1 VADSP
6 NAHFL
11 GVFLHKFD
19 NVASTNLAF
28 FEDSKVKTDTTA
40 LKKHL
45 REFRVLHLDPE
56 PEAGNSRLRYFDQS
70 TPNTKNVA
78 YVNLVF
84 WHALNREILSKL
96 RKAEIAPTE
105 LTLPVLVVLDGV
117 DAGRFVDSTVTFE
130 IHLLVS
136 FQIQCPKHDPVIHWF
151 FENARRNCLAH
162 IGNFFAQRHTH

>member
-1 VADSP
+1 MRWAALP
-6 NAHFL
+6 NLSQA
-11 GVFLHKFD
+11 
-19 NVASTNLAF
+19 
-28 FEDSKVKTDTTA
+28 
-40 LKKHL
+40 
-45 REFRVLHLDPE
+45 
-56 PEAGNSRLRYFDQS
+56 RLRYFDQS

-84 WHALNREILSKL
+84 WHALNREILPKL

-136 FQIQCPKHDPVIHWF
+136 VQIQCPKHDASTDRLLEHAGRDRPVQV
-151 FENARRNCLAH
+151 R
-162 IGNFFAQRHTH
+162 NFFAH